1 MKIRQSEPVYHL
13 VTILDKR
20 VDLRRIAVPFCGG
33 KNLDPLTHPNPTD
46 DSFPLVIAIDG
57 PAGAGKSTIAAN
69 LAARLEIPYLDTG
82 AMYRAVALLA
92 SRAGLTVPFDDD
104 EVVRIVRIME
114 EHAIGVERGDDGVV
128 VRVDGEDVSSQLRS
142 LDCSMMASA
151 VSAVPEVR
159 TRLVALQRELGL
171 RGGGVMEGRDITSV
185 VFPDA
190 TLRVFLTASPEERA
204 RRRLADVR
212 ENDPE
217 TTLDEVRRQQQQR
230 DRQDTTRS
238 ESPLHVAPGVV
249 VVDTTGST
257 PDQVVERLLT
267 ELEKTREQHA

>member
-1 MKIRQSEPVYHL
+1 MG
-13 VTILDKR
+13 
-20 VDLRRIAVPFCGG
+20 VDLRRMAVPHSG
-33 KNLDPLTHPNPTD
+33 KGRSHPLTLSNQAPT
-46 DSFPLVIAIDG
+46 SLPLVVAIDG

-69 LAARLEIPYLDTG
+69 LAARLGIPYLDTG

-92 SRAGLTVPFDDD
+92 SREGLATPFDDD
-104 EVVRIVRIME
+104 DVARIVKLMD
-114 EHAIGVERGDDGVV
+114 EHSIEVELGDGGVI
-128 VRVDGEDVSSQLRS
+128 VRVDEEDVSSQLRS

-159 TRLVALQRELGL
+159 NRLVALQRELGL

-204 RRRLADVR
+204 RRRLADVQVH
-212 ENDPE
+212 EPE
-217 TTLDEVRRQQQQR
+217 MTLDEVRRQQRQR

-249 VVDTTGST
+249 VLDTTGLT

-267 ELEKTREQHA
+267 ELEESREERA